1 MFDLFLEDDER
12 EPYLQ
17 RSNLYLKLRSISV
30 WI

>member
-17 RSNLYLKLRSISV
+17 KSNLYLKLQSI
-30 WI
+30 

>member
-17 RSNLYLKLRSISV
+17 KSHLYLKLQSI
-30 WI
+30 